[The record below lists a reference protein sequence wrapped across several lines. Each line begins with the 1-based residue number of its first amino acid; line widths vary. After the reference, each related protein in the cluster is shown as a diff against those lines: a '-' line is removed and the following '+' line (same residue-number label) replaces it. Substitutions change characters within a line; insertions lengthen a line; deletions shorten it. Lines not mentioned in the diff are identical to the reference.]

1 MRKKLKVLA
10 VLSAMFMTLTGC
22 AKGVEKEYTMNVKS
36 EVISDRIKED
46 ENETVNVL
54 HCKRKLSLFDYY
66 IVVPETE
73 EGFELPET
81 LTAKA
86 TDTKTKYIIIKDSK
100 SETVTDHGYIFVKW
114 GK

>member
-1 MRKKLKVLA
+1 MKKKLKVLA
-10 VLSAMFMTLTGC
+10 VLSAMLMTLTGC
-22 AKGVEKEYTMNVKS
+22 ANGVEKEYTMNVKS
-36 EVISDRIKED
+36 EVISARLKED

-54 HCKRKLSLFDYY
+54 HCKRKLSLLDYY
-66 IVVPETE
+66 IVIPETE

-86 TDTKTKYIIIKDSK
+86 TDTKTKYIIIKNSK